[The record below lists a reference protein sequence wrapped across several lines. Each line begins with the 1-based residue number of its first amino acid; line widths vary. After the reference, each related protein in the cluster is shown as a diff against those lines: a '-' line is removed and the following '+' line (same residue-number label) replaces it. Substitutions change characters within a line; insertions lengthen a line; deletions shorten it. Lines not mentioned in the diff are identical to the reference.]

1 MLSTGGDPASGLA
14 STVANQSWADG
25 HGRPATPA
33 CASADRK
40 STHTEPP
47 RSARTA
53 NATASATTGF
63 DSPAMA
69 VSRCAT

>member
-1 MLSTGGDPASGLA
+1 MRSTGGDPASGLA
-14 STVANQSWADG
+14 CTAASQSWADG
-25 HGRPATPA
+25 HGRPGTPA

-53 NATASATTGF
+53 IATASATTGF
-63 DSPAMA
+63 DSSTRD
-69 VSRCAT
+69 VSRRAT